1 MTRRITR
8 RGQEARARIL
18 AAARAALIEEG
29 PAALTLRGVAARA
42 ELSLGNLQF
51 HFADVEALLTA
62 LLEGEM
68 DAAMVTIADARTAA
82 GDPLDA
88 ALDVLL
94 QQHRDADL
102 AKLYFSL
109 WAFAV
114 GRPAI
119 AALLRRF
126 YAEFVARVATYVRD
140 ADQGAAAD
148 LEQRAWLFVALLEG
162 SSVLRVIAGQPR
174 HDEAL
179 RSVLR
184 RILAG

>member
-1 MTRRITR
+1 VTRRITR

-18 AAARAALIEEG
+18 AAARATLIEEG

-62 LLEGEM
+62 LLETEM
-68 DAAMVTIADARTAA
+68 DAAMAAITDARAGA
-82 GDPLDA
+82 GDPLNA

-94 QQHRDADL
+94 QQHRDAGL

-126 YAEFVARVATYVRD
+126 YADFVARVVTYVRD
-140 ADQGAAAD
+140 ADQGGAPD

-162 SSVLRVIAGQPR
+162 ASVLRVIAGQAS

-179 RSVLR
+179 RGALQ

>member
-1 MTRRITR
+1 VIRRITR
-8 RGQEARARIL
+8 RGLEARARIL

-29 PAALTLRGVAARA
+29 PPALTLRGVAARA

-62 LLEGEM
+62 LLETEL
-68 DAAMVTIADARTAA
+68 DAAMAAIADARAGA

-94 QQHRDADL
+94 QQHGDVDL

-126 YAEFVARVATYVRD
+126 YAGFVARVVAYVGG
-140 ADQGAAAD
+140 ADQGGAAD

-162 SSVLRVIAGQPR
+162 ASVLRAIAGDADRDQ
-174 HDEAL
+174 AL
-179 RSVLR
+179 RSALR

>member
-29 PAALTLRGVAARA
+29 PTALTLRGVAARA

-51 HFADVEALLTA
+51 HFADIEALLTA
-62 LLEGEM
+62 LLEAEM
-68 DAAMVTIADARTAA
+68 DAAMAEIADARAA

-94 QQHRDADL
+94 QQHHDADL
-102 AKLYFSL
+102 AKLFFSL

-119 AALLRRF
+119 ARLLRGF
-126 YAEFVARVATYVRD
+126 YAGFVGRVVAYVRD
-140 ADQGAAAD
+140 TDQGRAAD

-162 SSVLRVIAGQPR
+162 ASVLRVIAGQAS
-174 HDEAL
+174 HEEAL
-179 RSVLR
+179 RGALR

>member
-29 PAALTLRGVAARA
+29 PTALTLRGVAARA

-62 LLEGEM
+62 LLETEM
-68 DAAMVTIADARTAA
+68 NAAMAAIADARASA
-82 GDPLDA
+82 RDALDV

-94 QQHRDADL
+94 QQHRDVDL

-126 YAEFVARVATYVRD
+126 YADFVARVVTYVRG
-140 ADQGAAAD
+140 AGQGGAAD

-162 SSVLRVIAGQPR
+162 ASVLRAIADHTS

-179 RSVLR
+179 RRALR
-184 RILAG
+184 QILVG

>member
-18 AAARAALIEEG
+18 AATRAALIEEG
-29 PAALTLRGVAARA
+29 PTALTLRGVAARA

-51 HFADVEALLTA
+51 HFADIEALLTA
-62 LLEGEM
+62 LLEAEINAG
-68 DAAMVTIADARTAA
+68 MVAIADARARA
-82 GDPLDA
+82 RDPLDA
-88 ALDVLL
+88 ALDILL
-94 QQHRDADL
+94 QQHRDVDL

-119 AALLRRF
+119 AAVLRGF
-126 YAEFVARVATYVRD
+126 YAAFVARVAAYVRD
-140 ADQGAAAD
+140 ADQSDAAD

-162 SSVLRVIAGQPR
+162 ASVLRAIAEEAN

-179 RSVLR
+179 RNALR
-184 RILAG
+184 RILVG